1 MALIKYRMHP
11 EERVQELA
19 DHLTIGG
26 ISQDLRQEVID
37 YVWLLDRFE
46 AQILKEEHQRK
57 EALKEKK
64 AGGTSESPLQ
74 KNNTYEAVQRGE
86 LISIWFSPKLADG
99 TSDYQNDVSLQVKY
113 DTPASEIIKLLEEK
127 LNRNLTPEESSANGS
142 YPRTGNW
149 TE

>member
-1 MALIKYRMHP
+1 MRQASLTEDEKRKRELYVDAERHLQKLIDKGNSFGDASRKLMALIKYRMHP

-64 AGGTSESPLQ
+64 PGETSESPFQ
-74 KNNTYEAVQRGE
+74 MKQSNEVN
-86 LISIWFSPKLADG
+86 
-99 TSDYQNDVSLQVKY
+99 
-113 DTPASEIIKLLEEK
+113 
-127 LNRNLTPEESSANGS
+127 
-142 YPRTGNW
+142 
-149 TE
+149 